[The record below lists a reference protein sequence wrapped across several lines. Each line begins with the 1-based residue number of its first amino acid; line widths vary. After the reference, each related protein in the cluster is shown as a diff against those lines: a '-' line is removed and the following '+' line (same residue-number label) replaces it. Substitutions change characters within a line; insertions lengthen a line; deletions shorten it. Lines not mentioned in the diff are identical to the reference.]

1 VSEIMAGRIIRSF
14 GQEIEKITDLKKWG
28 RGK

>member
-1 VSEIMAGRIIRSF
+1 MMAGRIIRSF